1 LPSPALHHPS
11 LALSLTYPV
20 LVAPQMLIVPPQ
32 LLLYLATGPE
42 EKMRFIEGGER
53 AVTHYEAGM
62 AGYETRSFRELGVF
76 TSTPYETT
84 DDQDS
89 VNLLQT
95 RSMVGEFYRMHP
107 PPVWDKT
114 KKLPPN
120 YADILV
126 FDEDGDRHCHITFAL
141 AFRVA
146 TAPLDRLL
154 DVMQLLVG
162 SPERFELAEWFEKY
176 LSPHYKNDSSI
187 FTAIYNVLFKKRDID
202 EEFKDL
208 FGGGGGGGAPDGKRG
223 EAASHSDGKGGRDE
237 EAPVVARDAP
247 TLFKLEFYPSESI
260 LQELTEALG
269 EDQLQRVVD
278 YISSRSREMESDLA
292 ETAML
297 QAKKMVLNQLSDK
310 APPTFSDKISEMLDQ
325 AIVLVPLDPAVRV
338 AGLFRRSDRPR
349 SVFADD
355 SDFHPLPDKS
365 EFVEAFIKLV
375 EYGMWMPF
383 CITIARP
390 FIEHSMLSA
399 IVTVSGRDTGATLFG
414 PADMQISANT
424 SVKTIEGHYT
434 CHTKSVITKPQNVL
448 VLRHIMCNGYC
459 GGGNC
464 KFFGVSEDSDGTDL
478 DAEKIINAITERLVS
493 DDEMEHDGS
502 MLAFLSKYDEIG
514 VSSRD
519 QVISISTRR
528 LPWELNR
535 SAYDSDNHNEFPG
548 GAVGYNKYTEALKI
562 LKQIHTGEDEK
573 AAQEQLYLSQ
583 TNLNNSICFIG
594 PHRRYN
600 PFSNTF
606 FSLIPGQGHFGPDAI
621 PGVRPSQQPSEVHL
635 CVGAR
640 HAHTRAHTS
649 THQHTTVCVG
659 AIGVCHFRMRAG
671 VGAKRSRKPRLGMRW
686 YLSKS
691 LHNLK

>member
-1 LPSPALHHPS
+1 
-11 LALSLTYPV
+11 
-20 LVAPQMLIVPPQ
+20 
-32 LLLYLATGPE
+32 
-42 EKMRFIEGGER
+42 MRFIEGGER

-146 TAPLDRLL
+146 TAPLDHLE
-154 DVMQLLVG
+154 DVMHLLVG
-162 SPERFELAEWFEKY
+162 SPEPFEPADWCEKY
-176 LSPHYKNDSSI
+176 FSPHYKNDGSI
-187 FTAIYNVLFKKRDID
+187 LTAIFNVLFKRNEID

-223 EAASHSDGKGGRDE
+223 EAALHSDGKGGRYE
-237 EAPVVARDAP
+237 EAPVAASDAP
-247 TLFKLEFYPSESI
+247 KQFNLVFDPSESI
-260 LQELTEALG
+260 LEEIAKALS
-269 EDQLQRVVD
+269 EDQLKTVLDFIDSKRA
-278 YISSRSREMESDLA
+278 MEKAVAD
-292 ETAML
+292 TAML
-297 QAKKMVLNQLSDK
+297 QAKRMVMDQFDGSNESENDKM
-310 APPTFSDKISEMLDQ
+310 TEMLDR
-325 AIVLVPLDPAVRV
+325 AIVLVPLGPAVRM
-338 AGLFRRSDRPR
+338 AGLSRRSARHR
-349 SVFADD
+349 SIFADD
-355 SDFHPLPDKS
+355 FDFHSLPDKS

-375 EYGMWMPF
+375 EYGIWMPF

-548 GAVGYNKYTEALKI
+548 GAVGYDKYTEALGI